1 MASKRQK
8 KLERKKQKRSEK
20 RRDLHKAQS
29 AGLATQ
35 MQRASS
41 AHIHECLMSSG
52 IVEDGIGHVVFS
64 RKGDGQISAAVF
76 LVDVYCLGVKDAFG
90 GMMTLK
96 DYQRFKEQLGGSGH
110 DVAAIDA
117 PSARRLVERA
127 VDYARSIG
135 FSPAA
140 DYRKVTPLFGDVN
153 PDDGRDL
160 CEFGRDGKPLYVAGP
175 HDSPARARQVV
186 NTLMRTCGP
195 AGFDYLLP
203 DSALD
208 PSELAFI
215 HDAWDDEDGSDYR
228 LEFID
233 ENDSDE
239 NE

>member
-1 MASKRQK
+1 MATKRQK

-135 FSPAA
+135 FSPVA
-140 DYRKVTPLFGDVN
+140 DYRKLAPLFGDVN

-160 CEFGRDGKPLYVAGP
+160 CEFGQDGKPLYVAGP
-175 HDSPARARQVV
+175 YDSPTRSRQIIK
-186 NTLMRTCGP
+186 TLIRTCGL
-195 AGFDYLLP
+195 AGFDYVVPGGAIDPCELLP
-203 DSALD
+203 SDDSW
-208 PSELAFI
+208 EEE
-215 HDAWDDEDGSDYR
+215 EDSSPG
-228 LEFID
+228 LEDID
-233 ENDSDE
+233 ENDADE